1 MTVRS
6 TLRLRAVRVV
16 ARSTVAVCALLG
28 AIGSS
33 AARADDAA
41 SAASAATATATASAA
56 TQYTVKPG
64 QSLNDVAIA
73 ATQSHDKAILARA
86 AKAIFDANPS
96 AFMRGD
102 PSLMKLGAVL
112 NVPPLDASGAPVAGG
127 ASASSAAGASAGAPG
142 TAAATASH
150 PASAGVAAGAS
161 AIAAQKAA
169 GASAGQSVGASL
181 APASTTAAATTAAP
195 ASSAAQSTPHAQGK
209 AASASAPLAASG
221 ITGHAWTGTIQS
233 APATSAQA
241 PASGTGESPAVAPPA
256 PAPAS
261 ATGSTAVAPTPGAAS
276 SATGAAAAPVSAAS
290 AASTPHPRFSSL
302 QQLLALKNRV
312 LMDLQRHGF
321 ASKQSHESSASSENA
336 VSGATGAPQGGS
348 APQAGMPPAAV
359 HVPNARGSAAGEQFI
374 GIGDYGI
381 RVPHASIP
389 VVAAVASAVV
399 AALLVLAVGFSIGGR
414 KRRAAR
420 AAASAEVAA
429 AGGAASPQGSDAAK
443 PFVADTSSQDPVEA
457 EYLAALARTPTSKR
471 ALMGL
476 AGHYAERRNIKGFDE
491 IAQRIWHLSG
501 GQGPNWLHIASL
513 GRQLD
518 PDNPLFAP
526 SDEGREAAAPAVL
539 EEREEGALPE
549 HSAAAEQRQ
558 SADHDAESPLAEEA
572 LRDTSSSQEQASHSP
587 APDEVS
593 ATSPAA
599 EAEQPAAH
607 ASEAIAQRDEQGSPL
622 LEETHEASAEAVP
635 DDASTVDASTADAA
649 AEAEAAGVT
658 PDGHGA
664 TEHAA
669 QAEADNPPVANVSES
684 EPPHT
689 LLPAEAVDA
698 LNDLDMA
705 LPPRAEGHDS
715 SRLHDVASAPDA
727 AADDGAADS
736 ADEELERDEFLHSAV
751 PEEQSH
757 FGDSEIE
764 TARASD
770 SGEHRAAAPAYEV
783 PDANRIHD
791 GQNAHEAH
799 EVHEPSEPHGEPEGE
814 PMPPPP
820 AVAGLGAARF
830 GGLNLAFDLDLPGD
844 GQGSPTTVA
853 TPAQPMFSAE
863 EIAKIARNK
872 LELAHEYIALGDV
885 GGARTLIHEVI
896 ESNDAGTRA
905 EAHALLATL
914 APLS

>member
-16 ARSTVAVCALLG
+16 ARSTVAACALLG
-28 AIGSS
+28 ALGSS

-41 SAASAATATATASAA
+41 SAAAASVTASAA

-127 ASASSAAGASAGAPG
+127 ASAPSASSAAVASAGAAG
-142 TAAATASH
+142 TASATASH

-161 AIAAQKAA
+161 ASAAQKAA
-169 GASAGQSVGASL
+169 GASAGQSASASL
-181 APASTTAAATTAAP
+181 APASTAAAA
-195 ASSAAQSTPHAQGK
+195 ASSAAQSAPHSQGA

-221 ITGHAWTGTIQS
+221 TTGHAWTGTIQS

-241 PASGTGESPAVAPPA
+241 PASGTGEAPAVAA
-256 PAPAS
+256 PAPVS

-276 SATGAAAAPVSAAS
+276 SATGAAAAPVSGAS
-290 AASTPHPRFSSL
+290 PASTPHPRFSSL

-336 VSGATGAPQGGS
+336 ASGATGAPQGGS
-348 APQAGMPPAAV
+348 APQAGMPPAPV
-359 HVPNARGSAAGEQFI
+359 HVPNARGSAVGEQFI

-381 RVPHASIP
+381 RVPHGSIP

-429 AGGAASPQGSDAAK
+429 AGGAASTQGSDAAK

-526 SDEGREAAAPAVL
+526 SGEGREAAAPAVL
-539 EEREEGALPE
+539 DEREEGVLPE

-558 SADHDAESPLAEEA
+558 SVDHDAKPAVAEEGPP
-572 LRDTSSSQEQASHSP
+572 DTSSSHEQTPHSP
-587 APDEVS
+587 APDEVR

-599 EAEQPAAH
+599 EDEPPAVP
-607 ASEAIAQRDEQGSPL
+607 ASEAHAQRDEQGSPVR
-622 LEETHEASAEAVP
+622 EETHEASAAAIA
-635 DDASTVDASTADAA
+635 DDASTVDASTSDATA
-649 AEAEAAGVT
+649 GAEAAAVT
-658 PDGHGA
+658 PDGRDA

-689 LLPAEAVDA
+689 VLPAEAVDA

-705 LPPRAEGHDS
+705 LPPRAEGYDR
-715 SRLHDVASAPDA
+715 SRVDDVASAPDPA
-727 AADDGAADS
+727 AGAGAADS
-736 ADEELERDEFLHSAV
+736 ADEELELDESLHSPL

-757 FGDSEIE
+757 LGDSEIE
-764 TARASD
+764 RARASD
-770 SGEHRAAAPAYEV
+770 FGEDRAAAPAHEA
-783 PDANRIHD
+783 PDVNRMHD
-791 GQNAHEAH
+791 GQNAHEAR
-799 EVHEPSEPHGEPEGE
+799 EVHEAHEPHDEPEGE

-863 EIAKIARNK
+863 QIAKIARNK